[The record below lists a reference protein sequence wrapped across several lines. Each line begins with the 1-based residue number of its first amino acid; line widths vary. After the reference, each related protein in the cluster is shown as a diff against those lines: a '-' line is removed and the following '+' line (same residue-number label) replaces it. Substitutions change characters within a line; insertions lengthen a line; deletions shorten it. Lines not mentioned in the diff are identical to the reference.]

1 MIDKLTSRKFWTA
14 VTGIVTGIILMFSAD
29 ENLIQLI
36 SGCILTIADTV
47 IYIMSEAEVD
57 KEHKNDSLRDMD

>member
-1 MIDKLTSRKFWTA
+1 MIEKLTSRKFWTA

-36 SGCILTIADTV
+36 SGCILMIADTV

-57 KEHKNDSLRDMD
+57 KEHKDDSLRNMD

>member
-1 MIDKLTSRKFWTA
+1 MIEKITSRKFWTA

-47 IYIMSEAEVD
+47 IYIISEAEVD
-57 KEHKNDSLRDMD
+57 KEHKYDSVRNMD